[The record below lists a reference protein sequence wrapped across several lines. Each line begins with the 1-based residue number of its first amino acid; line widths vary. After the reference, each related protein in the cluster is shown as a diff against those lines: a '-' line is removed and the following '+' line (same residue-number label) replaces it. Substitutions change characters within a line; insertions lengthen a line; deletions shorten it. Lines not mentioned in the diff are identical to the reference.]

1 MLAIICAVLVGYTL
15 SAGAQTTPG
24 VSETPRTDT
33 LQVLDGEV
41 FDSVIIGN
49 RVIVVGDFTQ
59 IRNVGGATITQ
70 PYIAAYNADSGRFDG
85 TFRPDVDNFI
95 NAIATDG
102 SAVYIVGQFGRVDGE
117 AHRRV
122 AKVDSN
128 GDVVSAFDTSVGTTP
143 DAVAFGQGRVFIG
156 GNFTSVNGQGV
167 EALAALNPDTG
178 NLDASTDFNFEFSVQ
193 TGGGIGV
200 RWLEVSPN
208 GSQLWATHTARFIDG
223 QNRTGVARFNISGAG
238 TTLANWS
245 TNLYDNELARFG
257 GALRMR
263 RLAISPD
270 GSYVVV
276 VTSGGDRPPAGDTAN
291 RFPTSGGANVNA
303 DWVSRHFD
311 TVLGVTISNDA
322 VYVGGHFQ
330 FQEAPGSD
338 NPFPGDAQTNFGF
351 GQAQGPIALGNQV
364 VQREQ
369 LGALDPTTGKSLDW
383 NPGSDSF
390 IGVQSL
396 TWSNQYGL
404 LVGHD
409 GSRLGG
415 QTNIGRHAIFPIGG
429 GGGGTPTPTGDFSC
443 NATFNNG
450 TATVTFTGDLGFSL
464 QVLRNGGWAGTVN
477 ANTVTINA
485 NSTDTIAARLRG
497 PNYTEP
503 FQDIACNTGDGGGTP
518 TPTGDFSCN
527 ATFNNGTATVT
538 FTGDLGF
545 SLQVLRNGGWAGTV
559 NANTVT
565 INANSTDTI
574 AARLRGPNYTE
585 PFQDIACNTG
595 GNGTALNS
603 TISTPGNGAVV
614 NAGNVTLSGNAT
626 SPNGISTVRLTVVRR
641 ATGEYLNEDG
651 SYTAEWAPIDI
662 DLNTNAS
669 SSPWSVQVRLDFTG
683 QFDISARVFDS
694 DGNRDETQALRS
706 FLVGGA
712 TNAPP
717 EISIATPDFDIAS
730 STVVVSGTAAD
741 DLGVQSVSFLV
752 RNRAT
757 NLYYRADG
765 SIGEAQSL
773 SATLSS
779 PGGTSTEWTRT
790 ITGLPVGEWQLTI
803 DGFDTSGQRT
813 RINRVFTQSGN
824 TAPPAITLT
833 SGANQKLPGNS
844 RFSFAGTAEA
854 SAGIDHVSVI
864 LRDTI
869 DRSGVQANGA
879 LGDRAVPFVIPG
891 TNGGTSRNWSYLS
904 PRLPAGTY
912 DVIFRVTDS
921 IGSSNIVRTQIVVG
935 PAGDDLPTI
944 TFDIDNRFAQG
955 VDSLR
960 IDISGTAADDNGVNR
975 VTIGILDTDSNEWLQ
990 RDGSRGPTPD
1000 PFFADLSAPQARQP
1014 NWNFTFNAP
1023 VAGEYFFF
1031 VSAVDTAGQAAS
1043 DDLLGTFRA
1052 FPGDNL
1058 PQAVITSPVDGVT
1071 ITNGRISASGSATD
1085 DGTLTAVEIL
1095 IRNLDTGQSLRS
1107 DGSLGAA
1114 QWIETSITNPGGN
1127 RTNWAYSTP
1136 VLPDGE
1142 YQVQVRA
1149 RDNNEQTTS
1158 PTTRVNVTLR

>member
-102 SAVYIVGQFGRVDGE
+102 SAVYIVGQFGQVDGE

-291 RFPTSGGANVNA
+291 RFPTSGGANVSA

-429 GGGGTPTPTGDFSC
+429 GGGG
-443 NATFNNG
+443 
-450 TATVTFTGDLGFSL
+450 
-464 QVLRNGGWAGTVN
+464 
-477 ANTVTINA
+477 
-485 NSTDTIAARLRG
+485 
-497 PNYTEP
+497 
-503 FQDIACNTGDGGGTP
+503 GTP

-527 ATFNNGTATVT
+527 ATFNNGTC
-538 FTGDLGF
+538 L
-545 SLQVLRNGGWAGTV
+545 L
-559 NANTVT
+559 
-565 INANSTDTI
+565 
-574 AARLRGPNYTE
+574 Y
-585 PFQDIACNTG
+585 
-595 GNGTALNS
+595 
-603 TISTPGNGAVV
+603 
-614 NAGNVTLSGNAT
+614 T
-626 SPNGISTVRLTVVRR
+626 SPSPR
-641 ATGEYLNEDG
+641 
-651 SYTAEWAPIDI
+651 
-662 DLNTNAS
+662 DLS
-669 SSPWSVQVRLDFTG
+669 
-683 QFDISARVFDS
+683 
-694 DGNRDETQALRS
+694 
-706 FLVGGA
+706 
-712 TNAPP
+712 
-717 EISIATPDFDIAS
+717 
-730 STVVVSGTAAD
+730 
-741 DLGVQSVSFLV
+741 
-752 RNRAT
+752 
-757 NLYYRADG
+757 
-765 SIGEAQSL
+765 
-773 SATLSS
+773 
-779 PGGTSTEWTRT
+779 
-790 ITGLPVGEWQLTI
+790 
-803 DGFDTSGQRT
+803 
-813 RINRVFTQSGN
+813 
-824 TAPPAITLT
+824 
-833 SGANQKLPGNS
+833 
-844 RFSFAGTAEA
+844 
-854 SAGIDHVSVI
+854 
-864 LRDTI
+864 
-869 DRSGVQANGA
+869 
-879 LGDRAVPFVIPG
+879 
-891 TNGGTSRNWSYLS
+891 TSRM
-904 PRLPAGTY
+904 P
-912 DVIFRVTDS
+912 
-921 IGSSNIVRTQIVVG
+921 SS
-935 PAGDDLPTI
+935 A
-944 TFDIDNRFAQG
+944 
-955 VDSLR
+955 
-960 IDISGTAADDNGVNR
+960 
-975 VTIGILDTDSNEWLQ
+975 
-990 RDGSRGPTPD
+990 
-1000 PFFADLSAPQARQP
+1000 
-1014 NWNFTFNAP
+1014 
-1023 VAGEYFFF
+1023 
-1031 VSAVDTAGQAAS
+1031 
-1043 DDLLGTFRA
+1043 
-1052 FPGDNL
+1052 
-1058 PQAVITSPVDGVT
+1058 
-1071 ITNGRISASGSATD
+1071 
-1085 DGTLTAVEIL
+1085 
-1095 IRNLDTGQSLRS
+1095 
-1107 DGSLGAA
+1107 
-1114 QWIETSITNPGGN
+1114 
-1127 RTNWAYSTP
+1127 
-1136 VLPDGE
+1136 
-1142 YQVQVRA
+1142 
-1149 RDNNEQTTS
+1149 
-1158 PTTRVNVTLR
+1158 

>member
-102 SAVYIVGQFGRVDGE
+102 SAVYIVGQFGQVDGE

-291 RFPTSGGANVNA
+291 RFPTSGGANVSA

-429 GGGGTPTPTGDFSC
+429 GGGGTPTPTGDFAC

-450 TATVTFTGDLGFSL
+450 TATITFTG
-464 QVLRNGGWAGTVN
+464 N
-477 ANTVTINA
+477 
-485 NSTDTIAARLRG
+485 
-497 PNYTEP
+497 
-503 FQDIACNTGDGGGTP
+503 
-518 TPTGDFSCN
+518 
-527 ATFNNGTATVT
+527 
-538 FTGDLGF
+538 LGF

-854 SAGIDHVSVI
+854 SAGIDRVSVT

-879 LGDRAVPFVIPG
+879 LGDRAVSFVIPG

-921 IGSSNIVRTQIVVG
+921 IGSSETVRTQIVVG